1 VEWVEK
7 PYLLAIS
14 VNFDAKRCTAAT
26 LRLRAANITKLAEPG
41 HRREDKKKVYPGV
54 NGGQLGNRI
63 TNVASA
69 IGAGVGADR
78 VAQAAFL
85 TLGCTGTVTTSNVP
99 KEGVVPDP
107 DKDNVSDYSVVID
120 LDRHAVFGFWFETPT
135 TGMTAAQTALPI
147 TEANAIG
154 IYYFVARRKQ
164 SAIGESIYGSVDR
177 ITGAVSAMENKL
189 YPSGNM
195 QTTEWDLHCK
205 PTRPLF

>member
-1 VEWVEK
+1 METRSQTSR
-7 PYLLAIS
+7 LLSALVS
-14 VNFDAKRCTAAT
+14 VLIVSSD
-26 LRLRAANITKLAEPG
+26 
-41 HRREDKKKVYPGV
+41 
-54 NGGQLGNRI
+54 
-63 TNVASA
+63 
-69 IGAGVGADR
+69 
-78 VAQAAFL
+78 AQAASL

-99 KEGVVPDP
+99 REGVVPDP
-107 DKDNVSDYSVVID
+107 DKDNVSDYSVVVD

-147 TEANAIG
+147 TQANAIG
-154 IYYFVARRKQ
+154 IYFVARRKQ

-189 YPSGNM
+189 YPSGNL

>member
-1 VEWVEK
+1 METRSQTSR
-7 PYLLAIS
+7 LLSALVS
-14 VNFDAKRCTAAT
+14 VLIVSSD
-26 LRLRAANITKLAEPG
+26 
-41 HRREDKKKVYPGV
+41 
-54 NGGQLGNRI
+54 
-63 TNVASA
+63 
-69 IGAGVGADR
+69 
-78 VAQAAFL
+78 AQAASL

-107 DKDNVSDYSVVID
+107 DKDNVSDYSVVVD

-147 TEANAIG
+147 TQATAVG
-154 IYYFVARRKQ
+154 IYFVARRKQ

-177 ITGAVSAMENKL
+177 ITVAVSAMENKL
-189 YPSGNM
+189 YPSGNL